1 MRSERGRFLSLM
13 VEEWYNVQK
22 GYKKMNKIV
31 LVYILLVT
39 VCANA
44 VAASVTYGTA
54 YEAMD
59 GVSHGGG
66 YDSGQ
71 FKGIDDRVQ
80 KWCNENGL
88 YAQCLYLD
96 KLGGQRLI
104 TPDVNDTA
112 QKWIQSVYPCFPKYY
127 KTKIVQATDEKG
139 RKVQDRFLK
148 RCERVREI
156 FEYVSTQSVL
166 LGLDGKCLSG
176 LEGAA
181 RKFTSSSDW
190 KLLSDKQSKTGVKGV
205 MGLTTTIRKELLPE
219 MEKLLAQVL
228 VRKQELRQEFLKKNP
243 TVNDELV
250 LRAQI
255 AERKQKE
262 LEAEEERQK
271 RVEWENEMADEE
283 KRRANRAGRNGVDA
297 QREQDYLDN
306 LDQQA
311 FWRIQKLNKKK
322 KYIDRG
328 GLQWQPSAPA
338 TGR

>member
-1 MRSERGRFLSLM
+1 
-13 VEEWYNVQK
+13 
-22 GYKKMNKIV
+22 MNKII
-31 LVYILLVT
+31 LAYILLVT
-39 VCANA
+39 VCVNA
-44 VAASVTYGTA
+44 VPTSVVYGNA
-54 YEAMD
+54 NEAID
-59 GVSHGGG
+59 GITRGGHW
-66 YDSGQ
+66 DRGQ
-71 FKGIDDRVQ
+71 FIDIDDRVE

-104 TPDVNDTA
+104 TPDVNDAA

-148 RCERVREI
+148 RCERIREI
-156 FEYVSTQSVL
+156 FEYVATQSML
-166 LGLDGKCLSG
+166 LGLDGKILSG

-181 RKFTSSSDW
+181 RKFTASSDW

-219 MEKLLAQVL
+219 IEKLLAQVL
-228 VRKQELRQEFLKKNP
+228 MRKQELRREFLQKNP
-243 TVNDELV
+243 NINDELV
-250 LRAQI
+250 LQAQI
-255 AERKQKE
+255 AERKRKE
-262 LEAEEERQK
+262 LEAKK
-271 RVEWENEMADEE
+271 RDEE
-283 KRRANRAGRNGVDA
+283 LAEWAQRVNNENIREANRSGENGAGA
-297 QREQDYLDN
+297 QREQAYLDN

-311 FWRIQKLNKKK
+311 FRRIQKLNKKK

-338 TGR
+338 AGR